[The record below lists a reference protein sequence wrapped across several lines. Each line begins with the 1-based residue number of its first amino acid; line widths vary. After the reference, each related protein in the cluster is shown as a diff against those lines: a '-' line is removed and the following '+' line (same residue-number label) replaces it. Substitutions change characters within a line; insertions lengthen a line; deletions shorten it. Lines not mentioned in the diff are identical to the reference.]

1 MPGTTYV
8 EQLNIVEPLET
19 DGGSGESLV
28 RSPDGKIRK
37 GTGGGGGS
45 QNLQQTLDNG
55 SEGTVDTDIIITH
68 GSGANTAMLGLTDG
82 YVSASAGDNQF
93 GLNEQEGSFT
103 SQLRIFERLILMSG
117 GSSGEVAFSGTE
129 MNFIIDGIVRGSIN
143 AEGRLTIVNEDG
155 FSGRFA
161 PDNLTGS
168 RTFALPDEDGTLA
181 LRESNPSLATA
192 ILSIFNG
199 NTNWTLEDQDDLQFK
214 ANGNVRMFFT
224 PSGAFGLINPSN
236 HVASISNYNNT
247 QSNTYDLPDASGTLA
262 LEENVVPYTGANNN
276 LDMGDYEI
284 KAFTYRDYNGN
295 YIIDEAGLVRSIE
308 SLKIRNSSTGSDA
321 QLTTSLLTVNRDY
334 QFPDKNGTFAM
345 VSDIDNAI
353 AGLTFKTSVKA
364 ATTANIAIASAP
376 ASVDG
381 VTLTNGDRVLLKN
394 QTDATQNGIY
404 IFNGTGS
411 NLTRSTD
418 ADTGSELANK
428 TIPVDQG
435 TANADSWWT
444 VTNDSITL
452 GTTNITL
459 SKTAGQGLYNAGT
472 GIDITGSTISISSA
486 YTSARDAYADGR
498 VAQTITNGV
507 TTSAPSQDAVF
518 DALAL
523 KQDISTLSEAIR
535 TSMFAVSS
543 TTNTGFMNPALGLA
557 DNLKR
562 LENRINLLG
571 TSTSQ
576 KTASYG
582 ITASDFFVELTANT
596 ATFTLPTAVGAA
608 GKQYI
613 VKNSGTGVLTLAT
626 SSSQTIDGMAT
637 KNINTQ
643 YMGYRVISD
652 GANWKII
659 GAF

>member
-1 MPGTTYV
+1 MAGTTYV

-37 GTGGGGGS
+37 GTGGAGGS
-45 QNLQQTLDNG
+45 QNLQQTLENG
-55 SEGTVDTDIIITH
+55 STGTVESDILIQHST
-68 GSGANTAMLGLTDG
+68 GANTASLGLTDG

-103 SQLRIFERLILMSG
+103 SQLRIFERLIVMSG
-117 GSSGEVAFSGTE
+117 GSSAEVAFSGTE
-129 MNFIIDGIVRGSIN
+129 LNFIIDGIVRGSIN

-168 RTFALPDEDGTLA
+168 RTYALPDEDGEIA
-181 LRESNPSLATA
+181 LKENTIPLTGTETGSPVT
-192 ILSIFNG
+192 G
-199 NTNWTLEDQDDLQFK
+199 NLEVYAGFKVFSEETGYSELKFPDDNSGIEIIRTSVEGFSGTM
-214 ANGNVRMFFT
+214 AVS
-224 PSGAFGLINPSN
+224 PSGITFTSDLPAAFGIRGAQDFS
-236 HVASISNYNNT
+236 ANY
-247 QSNTYDLPDASGTLA
+247 QSLDYVQKVYVD
-262 LEENVVPYTGANNN
+262 N
-276 LDMGDYEI
+276 L
-284 KAFTYRDYNGN
+284 
-295 YIIDEAGLVRSIE
+295 
-308 SLKIRNSSTGSDA
+308 
-321 QLTTSLLTVNRDY
+321 
-334 QFPDKNGTFAM
+334 
-345 VSDIDNAI
+345 I
-353 AGLTFKTSVKA
+353 AGLTFKTNVKA

-418 ADTGSELANK
+418 ADTGAELANK

-472 GIDITGSTISISSA
+472 GIDITGSTISIAAA
-486 YTSARDAYADGR
+486 YTSARDAYADGK

-543 TTNTGFMNPALGLA
+543 TTNTGSMNPLLGLA

-576 KTASYG
+576 KTAAYG

-596 ATFTLPTAVGAA
+596 ATFTLPTAVGVA

>member
-55 SEGTVDTDIIITH
+55 SEGTVDTDIILTH

-117 GSSGEVAFSGTE
+117 GSSGEVAFAGTEINYLIDGSVIMSIDTQGKISLYGENDDIWSFYPHEDGLKISENNNEVLNINTEGVLIKGTTLQPMVLGSNDFGVFKGMKFVDDGFLYVGNNPQGSSPGSTAYVEFGEGAIAFTANNRGFGISNQSGVGVLTFFSPGDYIQTQGTITETYEHTFPLKDGFFVKSVSVNGGTPQMAGSDGNVNVTVSGGATNLTYTASPTNGVVNSDTGTDATIPLGDITNAGLLSPADKAKLNNTSGT
-129 MNFIIDGIVRGSIN
+129 NSGDNATNTTSNTYADGKV
-143 AEGRLTIVNEDG
+143 A
-155 FSGRFA
+155 
-161 PDNLTGS
+161 DNLTAS
-168 RTFALPDEDGTLA
+168 TT
-181 LRESNPSLATA
+181 
-192 ILSIFNG
+192 
-199 NTNWTLEDQDDLQFK
+199 
-214 ANGNVRMFFT
+214 
-224 PSGAFGLINPSN
+224 
-236 HVASISNYNNT
+236 VA
-247 QSNTYDLPDASGTLA
+247 P
-262 LEENVVPYTGANNN
+262 
-276 LDMGDYEI
+276 
-284 KAFTYRDYNGN
+284 
-295 YIIDEAGLVRSIE
+295 
-308 SLKIRNSSTGSDA
+308 
-321 QLTTSLLTVNRDY
+321 
-334 QFPDKNGTFAM
+334 
-345 VSDIDNAI
+345 
-353 AGLTFKTSVKA
+353 
-364 ATTANIAIASAP
+364 
-376 ASVDG
+376 
-381 VTLTNGDRVLLKN
+381 
-394 QTDATQNGIY
+394 
-404 IFNGTGS
+404 
-411 NLTRSTD
+411 
-418 ADTGSELANK
+418 
-428 TIPVDQG
+428 
-435 TANADSWWT
+435 
-444 VTNDSITL
+444 
-452 GTTNITL
+452 
-459 SKTAGQGLYNAGT
+459 SKTAVNT
-472 GIDITGSTISISSA
+472 
-486 YTSARDAYADGR
+486 
-498 VAQTITNGV
+498 
-507 TTSAPSQDAVF
+507 
-518 DALAL
+518 ALAL

-543 TTNTGFMNPALGLA
+543 TTNTGSMNPLLGLA

-576 KTASYG
+576 KTAAYG

-596 ATFTLPTAVGAA
+596 ATFTLPTAVGVA